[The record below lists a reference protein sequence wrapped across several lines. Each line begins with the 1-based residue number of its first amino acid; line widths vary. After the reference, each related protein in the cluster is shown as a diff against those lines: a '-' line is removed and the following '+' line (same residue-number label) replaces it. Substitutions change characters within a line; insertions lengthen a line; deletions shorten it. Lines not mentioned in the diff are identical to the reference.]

1 MVFVKDALSYRIF
14 ATVNSIISINISKDI
29 N

>member
-1 MVFVKDALSYRIF
+1 MVPVKDALIYRIF

>member
-1 MVFVKDALSYRIF
+1 MAPVKDALNYRIF

>member
-1 MVFVKDALSYRIF
+1 MVPVKDALKYRIF
-14 ATVNSIISINISKDI
+14 ATVNSIIPINISKDI